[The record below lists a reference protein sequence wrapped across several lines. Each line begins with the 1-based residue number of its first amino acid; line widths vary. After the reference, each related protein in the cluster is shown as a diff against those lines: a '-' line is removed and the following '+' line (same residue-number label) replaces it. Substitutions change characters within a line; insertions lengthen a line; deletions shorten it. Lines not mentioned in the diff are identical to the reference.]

1 MGVFVTVGVTVVDG
15 VIDGVK
21 EIVGV
26 FEGVI
31 DIVGVIDGV
40 NDGVGGIVGVIV
52 GVGVGVG
59 VTQLKSSIRIHPS
72 VLYTFILTDGA
83 VEYFVGIGIS
93 TDGGIDCSV

>member
-1 MGVFVTVGVTVVDG
+1 MGVFVTVGVTVVEG

-21 EIVGV
+21 DIVGV

-40 NDGVGGIVGVIV
+40 NDGVGGIVGV
-52 GVGVGVG
+52 GVGVG
-59 VTQLKSSIRIHPS
+59 VTQLKSSIKIHPS